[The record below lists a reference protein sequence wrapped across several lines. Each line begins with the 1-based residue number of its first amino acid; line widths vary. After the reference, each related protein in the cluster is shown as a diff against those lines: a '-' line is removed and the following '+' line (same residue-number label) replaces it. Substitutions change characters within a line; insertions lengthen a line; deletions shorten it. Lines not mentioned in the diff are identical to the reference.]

1 MNLPTGNP
9 KRVVLAYS
17 GGLDTSV
24 AIPWLIE
31 QGYEV
36 VAVAADVGQP
46 GDLSRAV
53 ARALSLGAIE
63 ARAVD
68 ARAEFVDAFVLPAL
82 KMNALYQ
89 GAYPLISALSRPLI
103 ARLLVEVAAETGAG
117 VVAHGCTGKGN
128 DQVRFEVALG
138 ALAPDLEVLAPVRD
152 WGMNRSDT
160 IDYAR
165 ARSLPIETTKAHP
178 YSIDENLWGRS
189 IECGV
194 LEDPWAAPPAD
205 IYALTADPS
214 EAPAASDIEV
224 SFSAGAP
231 VALSGETLEPR
242 SVIEVL
248 GKIAGSYGYGR
259 IDMVEDRLVGIK
271 SREIY
276 EAPAALSLIA
286 AHVDLEALTLER
298 AVAREKRRLEQ
309 VWATLVYEGLW
320 YSPLR
325 QALDAFA
332 ESTQESVT
340 GDVRLCLS
348 AGTCIPTGRR
358 SEHSL
363 YRHSLATYDAADSF
377 DHSDAQG
384 FVHLWGLPSRG
395 WATLPEEPLPTVT
408 KEPETT
414 VTEGPRTNE

>member
-1 MNLPTGNP
+1 MSLPTGNP

-36 VAVAADVGQP
+36 VAVVADVGQP
-46 GDLSRAV
+46 GDLARAV
-53 ARALSLGAIE
+53 ARALSLGAVE

-68 ARAEFVDAFVLPAL
+68 ARAEFVDDFVLPAL

-89 GAYPLISALSRPLI
+89 GRYPLISALSRPLI

-117 VVAHGCTGKGN
+117 AVAHGCTGKGN

-178 YSIDENLWGRS
+178 FSIDENLWGRS

-194 LEDPWAAPPAD
+194 LEDPWAAPPSD
-205 IYALTADPS
+205 VYALTAEPA
-214 EAPAASDIEV
+214 EAPAASDTDV

-231 VALSGETLEPR
+231 VALAGETLEPR
-242 SVIEVL
+242 GVIEAL
-248 GKIAGSYGYGR
+248 GKVAGSYGYGR

-340 GDVRLCLS
+340 GDVRLRLS

-395 WATLPEEPLPTVT
+395 WATLPEG
-408 KEPETT
+408 PEKA
-414 VTEGPRTNE
+414 VTEGPEKNE